1 MTKIDDIDLPPARRS
16 LSARL
21 LLLAI
26 VYVMLSEVLIYI
38 PSIHRFRV
46 EYLQSRLADGHLAVL
61 ALDASPD
68 RMIND
73 RLSDELLRH
82 ARSDLVVLHGYSA
95 RTLMLERRDAVTP
108 TPSYVVDLRSLG
120 LVKGVMQALGDVF
133 RTEALWIRVVGP
145 SPKDPQTLVES
156 VITTA
161 DLQKEI
167 RAFSQRILALSI
179 LISVVTA
186 TLIYV
191 TIQILMVR
199 PMRRLTRSMIQFRD
213 APEDTSQILVPEK
226 RGDEIGIAQRALA
239 EMQDHLRQAL
249 AHRARLAALGAAMAK
264 VNHDLRNILATVQL
278 VADGLVN
285 SGDYKAAK
293 MAPRLTGAVER
304 AERLVEQTLEF
315 ARGTPATLQRKPAR
329 LKTIVERA
337 YGELAPAL
345 REGLAL
351 DNRVSNED
359 MVAVDVSE
367 VGRIFVNLARNAAE
381 AGAKVWTVTAETVG
395 PKMFV
400 TCRDDGP
407 GIPVEVRQKLF
418 EPFSRSSK
426 AGSMGLGLVIARDI
440 ARAHGG
446 DLMLDSDMSSG
457 AVFNVIL
464 PAALTT

>member
-1 MTKIDDIDLPPARRS
+1 MTKIEDIDLPPARRS

-82 ARSDLVVLHGYSA
+82 ARSDLVVLHGYAA

-120 LVKGVMQALGDVF
+120 LVEGVMQALDDVF

-167 RAFSQRILALSI
+167 RAFSQRILGLSI

-191 TIQILMVR
+191 TIHVLMVR
-199 PMRRLTRSMIQFRD
+199 PMRRLTRS
-213 APEDTSQILVPEK
+213 TV
-226 RGDEIGIAQRALA
+226 
-239 EMQDHLRQAL
+239 
-249 AHRARLAALGAAMAK
+249 GAA
-264 VNHDLRNILATVQL
+264 
-278 VADGLVN
+278 
-285 SGDYKAAK
+285 S
-293 MAPRLTGAVER
+293 PW
-304 AERLVEQTLEF
+304 
-315 ARGTPATLQRKPAR
+315 
-329 LKTIVERA
+329 
-337 YGELAPAL
+337 
-345 REGLAL
+345 
-351 DNRVSNED
+351 SW
-359 MVAVDVSE
+359 S
-367 VGRIFVNLARNAAE
+367 
-381 AGAKVWTVTAETVG
+381 
-395 PKMFV
+395 
-400 TCRDDGP
+400 
-407 GIPVEVRQKLF
+407 
-418 EPFSRSSK
+418 
-426 AGSMGLGLVIARDI
+426 
-440 ARAHGG
+440 
-446 DLMLDSDMSSG
+446 
-457 AVFNVIL
+457 
-464 PAALTT
+464 